1 MEIKLTVS
9 LDTKTHKLVTELT
22 KAINSGAA
30 PAAAVATVAAPAAQV
45 LATVPTVSPPLATV
59 PGAVAAATLPPP
71 AAVPVPAYVPPPA
84 AVPAYVP
91 PPAAVPAAV
100 PPPAAAQGV
109 TVVQAKSAANALLTQ
124 FGIEQGVAV
133 LDQVMAQAYTASGV
147 ARVEG
152 AGVTGLSDLGRER
165 FVEYVAA
172 AMNHARDAA
181 AAGAPA

>member
-45 LATVPTVSPPLATV
+45 LATVPAVSPPLATV

-71 AAVPVPAYVPPPA
+71 AAVP
-84 AVPAYVP
+84 VPAYVP

>member
-84 AVPAYVP
+84 AVPA
-91 PPAAVPAAV
+91 AV

-133 LDQVMAQAYTASGV
+133 LDQVMAQAYTASGT